1 MRCKS
6 LFHFIV
12 LPLLVFTTKLNVV
25 SDGCS
30 LFRQLEFKDG
40 KTKKDIK
47 VLKTAFNRAE
57 TFQLSRIM
65 ECNHVS

>member
-30 LFRQLEFKDG
+30 LFRQLEFKG
-40 KTKKDIK
+40 ETKKDIK
-47 VLKTAFNRAE
+47 VLKTAFIRAE